1 MNGSQFSL
9 AQNLAQ
15 SDEDRITY
23 FAVTDT
29 RNKRTPFGI
38 KREDRSRH
46 SYIIGKTGMGKST
59 LLENMAVQDIQNG
72 EGLCF
77 IDPHGGTAE
86 KLLEYVP
93 EERVKDLLYFAPFDM
108 QYPVSFNVLENVDA
122 DKRHLVVAG
131 LMSTFEKIWVDA
143 WSARMAYIL
152 QNTLAA
158 LLEFP
163 GATLLGVNRMYI
175 DKEYRKN
182 VIARITDPAVRSFW
196 VDEYS
201 KYTDRYAQEATPAIQ
216 NKIGQF
222 ASNALVRNVIG
233 QEESAFNIRDLM
245 DQKKI
250 FIVNLSKGRVG
261 EGNANL
267 LGSMLITKIYLA
279 AMSRADVSSG
289 NMRALPP
296 FYLYVDE
303 FQNFANKS
311 FADILSEARKYKLA
325 LTIAHQYI
333 EQMEEEVASA
343 VFGNVGTMMT
353 FRVGAYDAE
362 VLEKEFAPTFT
373 AEDLVNLGARQ
384 IYLKLMIDG
393 VSSQPFSAVTMPPI
407 AEPEVSHR
415 DRAVAFSRAQFSRPR
430 EEVEKSISDWVGKK
444 YEDPE
449 APAKEVARLE
459 RKAERESEASR
470 QTSSSGSGTAQRPPY
485 VRSGA
490 VSRPAPSLSSPSRP
504 PSGADRPRPPMPRT
518 SRPESIDPLPR
529 QATPPPRT
537 YERNAPPQEEYVRH
551 DDAPHQ
557 DVRTYVAPHS
567 DVPPRT
573 ESTPRPQSSRE
584 GGIRRQFSPPR
595 PLPPEKKQE
604 SIADLRSVLARM
616 APTPSPQATPDIPAQ
631 TNDAVFHDTNISGP
645 IPHTAPA
652 PSLVPSNA
660 PQPFAQKRPFQPRD
674 DGKSVTEAGKQELR
688 TLLASLK
695 SASGEKPQQ
704 SQPPTPLPRDSVV
717 STSTPKMRVETQKPS
732 RDTRPTTPMT
742 AVVAPRKS
750 ENPRPETPGLERV
763 ENPHHI
769 PVARVTGQTQKPVV
783 ETHTPQPHERAH
795 EEVQNASEI
804 PPVDL
809 RRMLHVD
816 KPDIT

>member
-1 MNGSQFSL
+1 MCITTGTYDAFHPHLHVGGIFLYTIPGLEHPTPYTHFSISRILSGMSAPQFSI

-15 SDEDRITY
+15 QDDNRITY
-23 FAVTDT
+23 FGVTDT
-29 RNKRTPFGI
+29 RNQRTPFGI

-46 SYIIGKTGMGKST
+46 SYVIGKTGMGKST

-86 KLLEYVP
+86 KLLQYIP
-93 EERVKDLLYFAPFDM
+93 EERVKDVLYFAPFDM
-108 QYPVSFNVLENVDA
+108 QYPVSFNVLENVEA

-152 QNTLAA
+152 QNTIAS

-182 VIARITDPAVRSFW
+182 VIAKITDPAVRSFW

-279 AMSRADVSSG
+279 AMSRADISAG
-289 NMRALPP
+289 NMRTIPP

-343 VFGNVGTMMT
+343 VFGNVGTMMA

-362 VLEKEFAPTFT
+362 VLEKEFAPTFM
-373 AEDLVNLGARQ
+373 APDLVNLGQRQ

-393 VSSQPFSAVTMPPI
+393 VSSQPFSALTMPPI
-407 AEPEVSHR
+407 PEPEISHR

-430 EEVEKSISDWVGKK
+430 EEVEKNISDWVGKK
-444 YEDPE
+444 YEDPD
-449 APAKEVARLE
+449 APAKEAARQE
-459 RKAERESEASR
+459 RRATRENEEAPRPTFAQHGGIPRPSYA
-470 QTSSSGSGTAQRPPY
+470 SSSQSRTPATPRTPRPEAMTG
-485 VRSGA
+485 GA
-490 VSRPAPSLSSPSRP
+490 VSTARSQSPERPA
-504 PSGADRPRPPMPRT
+504 RPR
-518 SRPESIDPLPR
+518 
-529 QATPPPRT
+529 
-537 YERNAPPQEEYVRH
+537 EEYVRR

-557 DVRTYVAPHS
+557 EVRTYVAPR
-567 DVPPRT
+567 PT
-573 ESTPRPQSSRE
+573 TSTPVSTVPTPSVSPPAQAVGTRRP
-584 GGIRRQFSPPR
+584 FTPPR

-604 SIADLRSVLARM
+604 SVADLRAVLSRM
-616 APTPSPQATPDIPAQ
+616 APKPTP
-631 TNDAVFHDTNISGP
+631 
-645 IPHTAPA
+645 PA
-652 PSLVPSNA
+652 PVIPEVTPAALSTETSVHPPS
-660 PQPFAQKRPFQPRD
+660 QTRSPRD
-674 DGKSVTEAGKQELR
+674 DGKSVTDEGKEQLR
-688 TLLASLK
+688 ALLANLK
-695 SASGEKPQQ
+695 KPPLNPPKQTDASIQ
-704 SQPPTPLPRDSVV
+704 SVPIHRKQVHTAASVV
-717 STSTPKMRVETQKPS
+717 KEQATSTPTLASAVSQAQSQQRV
-732 RDTRPTTPMT
+732 R
-742 AVVAPRKS
+742 
-750 ENPRPETPGLERV
+750 
-763 ENPHHI
+763 HI
-769 PVARVTGQTQKPVV
+769 PIHEVTAPEPQRPH
-783 ETHTPQPHERAH
+783 ETHVPIVQVAS
-795 EEVQNASEI
+795 EEQQVTHNGTQTSEI
-804 PPVDL
+804 PDHEL
-809 RRMLHVD
+809 RHLIHVE
-816 KPDIT
+816 KPHIP

>member
-1 MNGSQFSL
+1 MSIPQFSI

-15 SDEDRITY
+15 EDDNRITY
-23 FAVTDT
+23 FGVTDT
-29 RNKRTPFGI
+29 RNQRTPFGI

-46 SYIIGKTGMGKST
+46 TYVIGKTGMGKST

-72 EGLCF
+72 EGICF

-86 KLLEYVP
+86 KLLQYIP
-93 EERVKDLLYFAPFDM
+93 EERVKDVLYFAPFDM
-108 QYPVSFNVLENVDA
+108 QYPISFNVLENVDA

-152 QNTLAA
+152 QNTLAS

-182 VIARITDPAVRSFW
+182 VIAKISDPAVRSFW

-233 QEESAFNIRDLM
+233 QEQSAFNIRDLM

-279 AMSRADVSSG
+279 AMSRADVSAG
-289 NMRALPP
+289 NMRNIAP

-343 VFGNVGTMMT
+343 VFGNVGTMMA

-362 VLEKEFAPTFT
+362 VLEKEFSPTFL
-373 AEDLVNLGARQ
+373 APDLVNLGQRQ
-384 IYLKLMIDG
+384 IYLKLMIDS
-393 VSSQPFSAVTMPPI
+393 VSSQPFSAITMPPI
-407 AEPEVSHR
+407 PEPEVSHR
-415 DRAVAFSRAQFSRPR
+415 DRAVALSRAQFSQPR
-430 EEVEKSISDWVGKK
+430 EEVEKNITDWLAKK

-449 APAKEVARLE
+449 APAKEAARQE
-459 RKAERESEASR
+459 RR
-470 QTSSSGSGTAQRPPY
+470 T
-485 VRSGA
+485 VRDTEE
-490 VSRPAPSLSSPSRP
+490 VSRPAFSQQSGHARSAHTPTAAQNRP
-504 PSGADRPRPPMPRT
+504 PFSPRPPRSESVPGGGTTSPQRSQAPERPIRPR
-518 SRPESIDPLPR
+518 
-529 QATPPPRT
+529 
-537 YERNAPPQEEYVRH
+537 EEYVRR

-557 DVRTYVAPHS
+557 DVRTYVAPRATA
-567 DVPPRT
+567 PPTAPVTRPPAS
-573 ESTPRPQSSRE
+573 EQEGARRPST
-584 GGIRRQFSPPR
+584 PPR

-604 SIADLRSVLARM
+604 SAADLRAVLARM
-616 APTPSPQATPDIPAQ
+616 APKPVPTVVSTPVP
-631 TNDAVFHDTNISGP
+631 
-645 IPHTAPA
+645 PHQGMR
-652 PSLVPSNA
+652 PS
-660 PQPFAQKRPFQPRD
+660 RD
-674 DGKSVTEAGKQELR
+674 DGKSVTNEGKEQLRNLLATLQKTKAPLETTTVASTAGVLIPDTPPVSVPIHTKHAGLGLVPSQASVSTNTSPQVVGSTAGSPQRVRHIPIQEVDVPEPVTQREIHIPITDVTDTAPSSVRATLGSIEMPDTELR
-688 TLLASLK
+688 QL
-695 SASGEKPQQ
+695 
-704 SQPPTPLPRDSVV
+704 
-717 STSTPKMRVETQKPS
+717 
-732 RDTRPTTPMT
+732 
-742 AVVAPRKS
+742 
-750 ENPRPETPGLERV
+750 
-763 ENPHHI
+763 I
-769 PVARVTGQTQKPVV
+769 
-783 ETHTPQPHERAH
+783 
-795 EEVQNASEI
+795 
-804 PPVDL
+804 
-809 RRMLHVD
+809 HVD
-816 KPDIT
+816 KPDLT